1 MNTEIK
7 DLKNIITGLRE
18 NNNTSCT
25 CKFTRDCEQICNGK
39 NIRNTTKSPR
49 QHEPPEIY

>member
-39 NIRNTTKSPR
+39 ILETLQNHQDNTNHQK
-49 QHEPPEIY
+49 